1 MISKTFMSMMSKT
14 LMEEL
19 DLGALVWTLLG
30 ALALEGLR
38 APLTVIPAVEQNK
51 PGRGGEGRE
60 AKRGGAAAE
69 GSATAAPTDTDEL
82 RWGHEHR
89 ARRWREAA
97 ALQRRQHVA
106 RIALEGGDCGYR
118 PYELWTSAAEP
129 HKQRAIVREDVRGR
143 KKHGRVK
150 AADPRRKGCSAAT
163 AVDVDVVVDTVKAA
177 DPRRKGCSAAT
188 AVDVDVDTVV
198 IIN

>member
-30 ALALEGLR
+30 ALALEGPR

-60 AKRGGAAAE
+60 AKRGSCG
-69 GSATAAPTDTDEL
+69 GQPTAAPADTDEL

-143 KKHGRVK
+143 KKHRRVK